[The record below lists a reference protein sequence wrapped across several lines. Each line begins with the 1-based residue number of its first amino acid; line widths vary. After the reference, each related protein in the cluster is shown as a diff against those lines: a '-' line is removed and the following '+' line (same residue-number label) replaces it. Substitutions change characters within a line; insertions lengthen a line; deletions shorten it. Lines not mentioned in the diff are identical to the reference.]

1 MNDRRTLD
9 LLEAALDQ
17 PPSRRAVF
25 LDEIAAG
32 DAALRERLGALL
44 AAHDRADRDGFLEP
58 AAVFVPQTLGHYRLL
73 ERIGGGGMGQV
84 YRAERRDDFE
94 QSVAIK
100 LLNVLP
106 GDPDAARRAEAERQF
121 LAWIDHPNIARIL
134 DGGTT
139 PHGQPYVVMEYV
151 DGERIDRW
159 CRTHALAPQARVRLF
174 GQVLAAVDA
183 AHRALIIHRDIK
195 PGNVLVTAAGS
206 VKLLDFGI
214 AKSLDGR
221 IRGEA
226 TQTGAIALT
235 PGYASPEQLSGQP
248 LTTACD
254 VYALGLLLYELLTGV
269 PALSTEGRSLV
280 ELARWASGHV
290 PDRPSERVDAAALG
304 LGARDAAE
312 WRRTLAG
319 DLDRVVLKALQPEP
333 ARRYPSAQAFADDLT
348 RWLERR
354 PVLARAGG
362 LGYRTGKLLRRHWLP
377 ASASALAVLG
387 LAGGLAV
394 ALDQAG
400 RARAEAERAHR
411 ANAFLTDM
419 IARADPYLHGRPPLL
434 VDALDRAVEDI
445 PRQLAGQPA
454 LEGDIRQA
462 LGQAYLSL
470 ERPDAARTQL
480 ERAAALRAGEGGDA
494 LAETLKTQAMLAWNA
509 GDTVRAEAL
518 LEQALAACSRGA
530 AGDRQRAYVLSDY
543 AALLGDLG
551 RWDEAR
557 RRAEDSLALQA
568 RAPGPDPAR
577 DRAVTLGNLASA
589 EYGLGRYEA
598 ASANY
603 ARARALLETI
613 EPLPELDL
621 SINLNNQALLLDRLG
636 RTAEALPLQERSIA
650 LKRKVMDG
658 DFARLAMPLAHLA
671 GYYAALGRHE
681 EAAATM
687 RDALRLAPALYGDD
701 DARLGDLYVSAAWIA
716 MRAGDTDAAT
726 AAADRA
732 EAIYGRAAADA
743 VPPSGRK
750 TLGEVR
756 EALRERPP
764 HDAR

>member
-1 MNDRRTLD
+1 MSDRRTLD
-9 LLEAALDQ
+9 LFEAALDR
-17 PPSRRAVF
+17 PPAQRAAF
-25 LDEIAAG
+25 LDEAAAG
-32 DAALRERLGALL
+32 DAALRERLDALL
-44 AAHDRADRDGFLEP
+44 VAHARAGRDGFLEP
-58 AAVFVPQTLGHYRLL
+58 EQACVPQTLGRYRLL

-94 QSVAIK
+94 QYVAIK
-100 LLNVLP
+100 LLNALP
-106 GDPDAARRAEAERQF
+106 GDPEAARRAEAERQF

-159 CRTHALAPQARVRLF
+159 CRNRALGPQARVRLF

-195 PGNVLVTAAGS
+195 PGNVLVTEAGQ

-235 PGYASPEQLSGQP
+235 PGYASPEQLGGQP

-269 PALSTEGRSLV
+269 PALRTEGRSLV
-280 ELARWASGHV
+280 ELAHWTSAHV
-290 PDRPSERVDAAALG
+290 PDRPSERLDTAALG
-304 LGARDAAE
+304 LGAGVAAD
-312 WRRTLAG
+312 WRRALAG

-333 ARRYPSAQAFADDLT
+333 LRRYASVQAFADDLV
-348 RWLERR
+348 RWLEHR

-362 LGYRTGKLLRRHWLP
+362 WGYRGGKLLRRHWLP
-377 ASASALAVLG
+377 AAASALAVLG

-400 RARAEAERAHR
+400 RARAEAERARR

-445 PRQLAGQPA
+445 PRQLAGQTA

-470 ERPDAARTQL
+470 ERPDAARMQL
-480 ERAAALRAGEGGDA
+480 DRAAALRIGEGGDA
-494 LAETLKTQAMLAWNA
+494 LAETLKTQAMLEWNA
-509 GDTVRAEAL
+509 GDTGRAEAL
-518 LEQALAACSRGA
+518 LRQALAACSRGG

-557 RRAEDSLALQA
+557 RRAEDSLALQT

-658 DFARLAMPLAHLA
+658 DFPRLAMPLAHLA

-687 RDALRLAPALYGDD
+687 HDALRLAPAAYGED

-716 MRAGDTDAAT
+716 MRAGDASGAT
-726 AAADRA
+726 AAADHA
-732 EAIYGRAAADA
+732 EAIYGRVAADA

-750 TLGEVR
+750 TLVEVR
-756 EALRERPP
+756 SAIRERLAQ
-764 HDAR
+764 DTR